1 MKAASAAE
9 APVDPSIDRGWAW
22 VIAVAVCII
31 NIVTLGSIRCLG
43 ILVNSA
49 SLEFSLKKRD
59 SSVIFSVTYVTFTVF
74 SMVFIVMT
82 RLVSCR
88 ILIFIGGLLTSGGLC
103 LAYFLPT
110 PAALSS
116 GTAVLLGLGLSA
128 SQNPA
133 ILLLNQYFDRYRSR
147 ANGIAFAGGP
157 IGSFLMPPLLTHLM
171 TAYTFRG
178 AMLLW
183 GGITL
188 HTCAAACL
196 MRPKPPPPS
205 KMLSEQLRS
214 QPEPQREPQREPEQP
229 AGPAFG
235 AGFEDSV
242 PFAESDDEEQQ
253 DGTSLALQP
262 RPARAVDG
270 STGAD
275 QKQQEAEAIQG
286 VKGNSV
292 EAGNGDIRDEEEQR
306 PLTPASTKDK
316 QTANPKAEPSMLS
329 SACSL
334 FRLPVY
340 YAVGAVLTMG
350 LCGLLLTFYI
360 VPLYGRE
367 IGLDGRTTSMLLLLQ
382 GIPDLVSRL
391 LVGFITD
398 KKLMSHVR
406 MVWIALIC
414 QSTLWFILLLTPSYA
429 GLLFFTLA
437 CGLFGGVVIADTH
450 PLAISQLGLENYR
463 AAFATYSIMHGG
475 WMLCMPVLLGHIFD
489 KLDTWRPAIA
499 LVGSI
504 VAVAGLAGMLLDMC
518 QSCRLLTH
526 RTVRRIWRS

>member
-1 MKAASAAE
+1 GSGLRASRTTEAKTFGCVRLYSNSFISSSSSAMKAASAAE

-116 GTAVLLGLGLSA
+116 GTA
-128 SQNPA
+128 NPA

-205 KMLSEQLRS
+205 EKPSEQLRL
-214 QPEPQREPQREPEQP
+214 QPEPQREPEQP

-262 RPARAVDG
+262 HPARAADG

-275 QKQQEAEAIQG
+275 QKQQEEAEAIQG
-286 VKGNSV
+286 ANGNSV

-306 PLTPASTKDK
+306 PLTPASTKNK

-391 LVGFITD
+391 L
-398 KKLMSHVR
+398 S
-406 MVWIALIC
+406 A
-414 QSTLWFILLLTPSYA
+414 LWFILLLTPSYA

-475 WMLCMPVLLGHIFD
+475 WMLCMPVLL
-489 KLDTWRPAIA
+489 
-499 LVGSI
+499 
-504 VAVAGLAGMLLDMC
+504 
-518 QSCRLLTH
+518 
-526 RTVRRIWRS
+526 